1 MNFINGTVEKH
12 FDCIILL
19 FCVNLL
25 SYISEFLLIVKIK
38 CAMLPSQVYRDSIF
52 YGNYSL
58 PSSFNTKHLASF
70 LSQGNK
76 EVVVKYEHQ
85 PFGIQSL

>member
-1 MNFINGTVEKH
+1 MLLLWYIGTP
-12 FDCIILL
+12 F
-19 FCVNLL
+19 
-25 SYISEFLLIVKIK
+25 
-38 CAMLPSQVYRDSIF
+38 F